1 MLTFI
6 CKEEKGIVVEA
17 MVLGDKPDGELYG
30 DESTLTIDNNTCMD
44 LLDINRSEEYAEDE
58 DGDEYEYEQINV
70 TMPLNKIVKNKGKLH
85 VTPYFFRDFG
95 NVFLTDDFKHIRLAT
110 TWPQLLKKVA
120 NCFNFL

>member
-30 DESTLTIDNNTCMD
+30 DESTLTIVDNGTY
-44 LLDINRSEEYAEDE
+44 LDIVETEEYAEDE
-58 DGDEYEYEQINV
+58 DGEEYEYEQTNV
-70 TMPLNKIVKNKGKLH
+70 TMPLNKIVKNKDKLH

-95 NVFLTDDFKHIRLAT
+95 DVFLTDDFKHIRLAT
-110 TWPQLLKKVA
+110 T
-120 NCFNFL
+120 